1 MCGRFTL
8 FASMPVLSK
17 MFDAP
22 GSGDLA
28 PRYNIAPSQTVL
40 AVRTSPATGLR
51 EFLRA
56 RWGLVPSWS
65 KDPSIGNRLIN
76 ARSETVHV
84 KPAFRSAFRDRRC
97 LVPASGFYEW
107 RRIDGRKQPYFIRMR
122 DGSPFALAGLWEPGK
137 EPREDSVGTCA
148 ILTTESNSVVSPLH
162 DRMPVIIG
170 PERYQ
175 RWLAAGTGSQD
186 SLMPL
191 FAPWPAEGMEAWP
204 VGPGINN
211 PRIDD
216 EECVAPFRG
225 TVPPVAE

>member
-28 PRYNIAPSQTVL
+28 PRYNIAPSQTIL
-40 AVRTSPATGLR
+40 AVRVSPATGLR
-51 EFLRA
+51 DFLRA

-97 LVPASGFYEW
+97 LIPASGFFEW

-137 EPREDSVGTCA
+137 EPEDPVGTCA

-162 DRMPVIIG
+162 DRMPVIVG
-170 PERYQ
+170 PDRYEQ
-175 RWLAAGTGSQD
+175 WLAPGAGSPD
-186 SLMPL
+186 SLKPL
-191 FAPWPAEGMEAWP
+191 LAPWPPGGMEAWP
-204 VGPGINN
+204 VGPRVNN

-216 EECVAPFRG
+216 EECVALFRG